1 MSLTPSNDYMGN
13 QDPLKN
19 QEIPQGKLAQQG
31 MQPSFATE
39 LSLDTIEHVS
49 PTNSLVLNV
58 SRKLISLFSL
68 GLLWVSIAETISR
81 T

>member
-1 MSLTPSNDYMGN
+1 MSLTPSNEYMAN

-49 PTNSLVLNV
+49 
-58 SRKLISLFSL
+58 
-68 GLLWVSIAETISR
+68 
-81 T
+81 